1 MSADHIVGTNEMIGC
16 AVRWSA
22 MDHFGGSTEM
32 VASKPKTR
40 DGRGVPAL

>member
-1 MSADHIVGTNEMIGC
+1 MNPDHIGGTNDMISC
-16 AVRWSA
+16 AVRSSA

-40 DGRGVPAL
+40 DCRGAPAL